1 MENFTMYNPTSL
13 HFGRNVIDDLG
24 RTIAKYGKK
33 VLMVYGKGS
42 IKKNG
47 IYANV
52 MAQLNQIGVEVIE
65 YSGIKPNP
73 IVDDVNAATL
83 IGKKNNV
90 EVILAVGGGS
100 VIDSAKVLSLAVPCE
115 HSAWRIMLNMA
126 KPTKALPLITVLALA
141 ATGSEMN
148 SIAVLQNV
156 ETQKK
161 IPIRTDLIFPKHSF
175 LDPQYTF
182 SVPRDY
188 TAYGIVDLITHAL
201 EAWFGKG
208 KASLSD
214 RFVNSIIL
222 EAIENGP
229 ALLNDLHNYEL
240 RARIMY
246 AATQA
251 LNGFTMYG
259 RVSGDWGVHALAHI
273 LSLLFDSPHGATLSV
288 VYPAWLRLMK
298 ERIPERISELG
309 KAVFNVNNPDE
320 TILALEGFFK
330 SLGSPVRMEGL
341 GISLDKKQ
349 EIIDMMVK
357 NKVNGAHH
365 NLTKEDIEQVV
376 GLMYSKV

>member
-24 RTIAKYGKK
+24 KTIEQYGKK
-33 VLMVYGKGS
+33 VLLIYGKGS

-47 IYANV
+47 IYDQV
-52 MAQLNQIGVEVIE
+52 MEQLEQIGAEVFE

-73 IVDDVNAATL
+73 ITEDVDAAAV
-83 IGKKNNV
+83 IGKQHNV
-90 EVILAVGGGS
+90 DVILAVGGGS
-100 VIDSAKVLSLAVPCE
+100 VIDSAKVIALTIPCE
-115 HSAWRIMLNMA
+115 GSAWRIMINLA
-126 KPTKALPLITVLALA
+126 KPKTAIPLITVLTLA
-141 ATGSEMN
+141 ATGTEMN
-148 SIAVLQNV
+148 SIAVIQNV
-156 ETQKK
+156 GTLKK

-222 EAIENGP
+222 EALENGP

-288 VYPAWLRLMK
+288 VYPAWLRLMID
-298 ERIPERISELG
+298 RIPERISELG
-309 KAVFNVNNPDE
+309 KAVFNVKDPDE

-330 SLGSPVRMEGL
+330 SLDSPIRMEGL
-341 GISLDKKQ
+341 GISLDKKLG
-349 EIIDMMVK
+349 IIEMMIK

-376 GLMYSKV
+376 GLMYSKS